1 MNSLKFFN
9 LRTLV
14 KLNTALENLKIDLAE
29 LIAQNEQRHDD
40 LTLAY
45 INKKSAEIEI
55 ATIDRERF
63 VKNNKVEY

>member
-29 LIAQNEQRHDD
+29 LIAQNEQRPDD